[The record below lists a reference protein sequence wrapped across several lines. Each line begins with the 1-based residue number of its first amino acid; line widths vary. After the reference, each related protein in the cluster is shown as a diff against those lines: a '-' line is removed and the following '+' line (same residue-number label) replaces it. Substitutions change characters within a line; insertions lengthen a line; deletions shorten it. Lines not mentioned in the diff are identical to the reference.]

1 MSDDRYREARALN
14 GVARF
19 HELFQAPVLDAP
31 EIPSADRCALRIK
44 LLQEE
49 LDELR
54 ESIEDQDIVEV
65 ADALADLQYVLSG
78 AVHEFGL
85 GDRFAR
91 LFAEVQRSNMSKACA
106 THEEAQRTVDAYRA
120 KDGTEG
126 YIVERDGEFVV
137 YRRGDDKVLKSVN
150 YSPADLRSILDAED

>member
-1 MSDDRYREARALN
+1 MNDDRYREARALN

-19 HELFQAPVLDAP
+19 HQLVRAPVLDTP
-31 EIPSADRCALRIK
+31 EIPSAERCALRIK

-54 ESIEDQDIVEV
+54 EAIDDQDIVEV
-65 ADALADLQYVLSG
+65 SDALVDLQYVLSG

-91 LFAEVQRSNMSKACA
+91 LFDEVQRSNMSKACS
-106 THEEAQRTVDAYRA
+106 TRDEAERTLAAYRA
-120 KDGTEG
+120 KDGTDG
-126 YIVERDGEFVV
+126 YIVERDDDFVV
-137 YRRGDDKVLKSVN
+137 YRRSDDKVLKSVN
-150 YSPADLRSILDAED
+150 YSPADLAPIVKK